1 MIDYISQNLWLL
13 WTIIMFICLILE
25 LSSGDFY
32 VTCFAIGA
40 LISIPMAVAG
50 SPFWVQV
57 VVWAMCSVLS
67 ILLIRPR
74 LVKIIRKG
82 GDDRKSNTDALAG
95 RIGEVTET
103 IVKGGYGRVK
113 LDGDDW
119 KAKAPDALSDLSVGE
134 KVKVIGHESV
144 ILTVEAF

>member
-1 MIDYISQNLWLL
+1 MIDYILQNLWLL

-119 KAKAPDALSDLSVGE
+119 KAKAPDALSDLSVSE
-134 KVKVIGHESV
+134 KVKVIRHESV